1 MNKRYLMEKYPT
13 VFAVICAI
21 ALAGCA
27 PGGAGDGEAGEA
39 AEAAEAGAAD
49 EMAAG
54 AESMAAQSTV
64 QSELLGDLGNL
75 REKYVGLA
83 EAMPE
88 SDYGWRPAE
97 GVRSVSE
104 VYMHVAAANIGL
116 VARVMGTDPP
126 AGVEAWYG
134 DDPESITDKPTV
146 VAALAASFD
155 YIAEALEGT
164 ADDDWGA
171 AVDLFGPTSVRGAM
185 TFTLAHCHE
194 HLGQSIA
201 YARVN
206 GVVPPWSAG
215 G

>member
-1 MNKRYLMEKYPT
+1 MKTKYPMGMYPT
-13 VFAVICAI
+13 VFAAICAL
-21 ALAGCA
+21 ALTGCA
-27 PGGAGDGEAGEA
+27 PAGSGDGEA
-39 AEAAEAGAAD
+39 AEAAD

-54 AESMAAQSTV
+54 DESAAAQSTV
-64 QSELLGDLGNL
+64 QSELLGDLANL
-75 REKYVGLA
+75 RGKYVGLA

-88 SDYGWRPAE
+88 SAYGWRPGE

-104 VYMHVAAANIGL
+104 VYMHVASANIGL
-116 VARVMGTDPP
+116 VSRVMGTDPP

-134 DDPESITDKPTV
+134 QDAESITDKPTV

-155 YIAEALEGT
+155 YIGEALEAT
-164 ADDDWGA
+164 ADDGWGEG
-171 AVDLFGPTSVRGAM
+171 VDLFGATSVRGAM

>member
-1 MNKRYLMEKYPT
+1 MEREYSRM
-13 VFAVICAI
+13 FAAICALT
-21 ALAGCA
+21 LAACA
-27 PGGAGDGEAGEA
+27 PADTGESEA
-39 AEAAEAGAAD
+39 AGGMGADDAAATAT
-49 EMAAG
+49 
-54 AESMAAQSTV
+54 STV
-64 QSELLGDLGNL
+64 QSELLGDLGDL

-88 SDYGWRPAE
+88 SAYGWRPGD

-116 VARVMGTDPP
+116 VGRVMGTDPP
-126 AGVEAWYG
+126 TGVETWYG
-134 DDPESITDKPTV
+134 DDPEAVTDKATV
-146 VAALAASFD
+146 VAALGASFD
-155 YIAEALEGT
+155 YMAEAIEGT
-164 ADDDWGA
+164 SGDAWGQ
-171 AVDLFGPTSVRGAM
+171 DIELFGPTSVRGAM

-206 GVVPPWSAG
+206 GVAPPWSVG